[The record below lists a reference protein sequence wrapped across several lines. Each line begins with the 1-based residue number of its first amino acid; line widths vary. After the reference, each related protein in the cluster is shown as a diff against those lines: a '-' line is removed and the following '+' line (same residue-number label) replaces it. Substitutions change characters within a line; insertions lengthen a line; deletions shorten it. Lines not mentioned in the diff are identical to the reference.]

1 MTKVDSLISALT
13 NLIIEM
19 PERQSTSSDFSVS
32 KKDAPFEPPR
42 PNNLEGLS
50 AAENGILQQQNRID
64 KQKVTLLTLYRFA
77 GVSDVLLVVI
87 GLVCGAVHGAAY
99 PMFTLVV
106 GGIVNNFND
115 FFGNSGASQ
124 VFQHNVDHKSL
135 YFVYIGIAILG
146 SSLIEN
152 LILVNRGEIL
162 AARYRKAYMRAVI
175 HQNIAYFDKLGT
187 GEITTRITNDTMSIQ
202 EAVSEKSGN
211 ILQGVAAF
219 VAALV
224 VSFASQWKLACI
236 LLPSMFFVV
245 ASMVIGSMII
255 IRKQINV
262 DHIYSEGSAIAEE
275 ALSASRNTVAFGLED
290 RLAEKFDGYLKKAVR
305 EADHAGLAQGVML
318 AFIWAAFFL
327 TYALGLWEG
336 SRLIV
341 RNETSIGKV
350 ITVVMSMLIGSFQL
364 GHCAPNIRFIV
375 QGMAAANS
383 LNEAINRV
391 PIVDSDSREGL
402 KLDKVNGFIKLRNVR
417 FRYPSRPD
425 VLVLHDF
432 SLDIPAGQT
441 VALVG
446 LSGSGKS
453 TIVGLLERFY
463 LPLSGSITL
472 DGHEIQDL
480 DVKWLRQRIGYVPQE
495 PTLFAESI
503 FDNIAYGLIGT
514 EYENAPY
521 EVKFQKVQE
530 ACKLANAW
538 DFIEAL
544 TEKIYTNVG
553 DRGFLLSG
561 GQKQRIAIARAIVGN
576 PPILLLDEA
585 TSALDTK
592 SEGIVQDALDR
603 AVVNRT
609 TIVIAHRLSTIK
621 NAHKIVVMSHGE
633 ILEQGSH
640 SELLALGGTY
650 SSLVGTQHVSS
661 DVAGEKDKDSSSSGE
676 GIVVQEDKLEVL
688 EGSAVEEEKI
698 PGIEN
703 PQDSGLTRYLEML
716 WGLNRSELWLI
727 CGGTACAVILG
738 YCYPSLGMVAA
749 FSIQSIIEEKGG
761 IMRHSIN
768 VYSGWLFFIGM
779 MSLFAATVMCS
790 TLSFASNRLVRAIR
804 VGLFRQILRLDS
816 AFFDYPT
823 NTPGALTSILAKEA
837 KAIDGLGGATLGQIL
852 QSLAVL
858 IGGIVTGIP
867 FNWRIGLVAL
877 ATVPILMG
885 CGFSRIY
892 VLRSLHERAHK
903 VYEDSGALAAQYA
916 SAVRT
921 VQSLTREDGVI
932 EKYGAEVDKQINSG
946 HLANLRSALLFGLAE
961 GLIPWVMALV
971 FWWGSTCLRK
981 GQSSLIGFYTVFM
994 SIVLGAQSAGRIF
1007 SFAPD
1012 FTKARAAAE
1021 SCYRIFSAHPKI
1033 DVWDEAGYRPEN
1045 GTVEGNVSF
1054 ENVYFRYPTRQQ
1066 VPVLRGLNLQIS
1078 QGQYVALVGPSGCGK
1093 STTIGLLERFYTP
1106 QNGNIKIDGRD
1117 LGEYNL
1123 SSIRSFIALV
1133 QQEPTLYSGTLR
1145 ENILMGWPGDT
1156 SEVTDQM
1163 IEAAARK
1170 ANIHD
1175 FIFSLPDGYDTEAGS
1190 RGGLLS
1196 GGQKQRVAIARALI
1210 RNPKILLL
1218 DEATSALDSDSERVV
1233 QSALDEAARGRT
1245 TIAIAHRLSTIQK
1258 ADMIYVF
1265 ENGYIVEQGNHPKL
1279 MSLNGRYAELVRL
1292 QALEN

>member
-1 MTKVDSLISALT
+1 MIFLSLMMTHLVMKEQKGASSSSSASE
-13 NLIIEM
+13 NH
-19 PERQSTSSDFSVS
+19 V
-32 KKDAPFEPPR
+32 
-42 PNNLEGLS
+42 
-50 AAENGILQQQNRID
+50 AEAVNYTGTEIDGDELLRQQNHVD
-64 KQKVTLLTLYRFA
+64 KQNVTLFTLYRFA
-77 GVSDVLLVVI
+77 TVQDTVLVI
-87 GLVCGAVHGAAY
+87 VGLVCGAVHGVAY

-115 FFGNSGASQ
+115 FFGNAGAGQ
-124 VFQHNVDHKSL
+124 VFQSNVDHKSL
-135 YFVYIGIAILG
+135 YFVYIGIAMIG
-146 SSLIEN
+146 AAFIEN
-152 LILVNRGEIL
+152 LILVNRGEL
-162 AARYRKAYMRAVI
+162 FAARYRKAYLSAVI

-187 GEITTRITNDTMSIQ
+187 GEITTRITNDTTSIQ

-211 ILQGVAAF
+211 VVQGVAAF

-224 VSFASQWKLACI
+224 VSFASEWKLACI

-245 ASMVIGSMII
+245 MSMVLGSYFL
-255 IRKQINV
+255 IRKQIKV
-262 DHIYSEGSAIAEE
+262 DQIYARGSVVAEE
-275 ALSASRNTVAFGLED
+275 ALSSSRNTVAFNLED
-290 RLAEKFDGYLKKAVR
+290 RIAQKFDSYLGAVVKQ
-305 EADHAGLAQGVML
+305 ADYAGLSQGIML
-318 AFIWAAFFL
+318 ACIWAAFFY

-341 RNETSIGKV
+341 RGETSIGHV

-375 QGMAAANS
+375 QGMAAAKS
-383 LNEAINRV
+383 LNEAIDRV
-391 PIVDSDSREGL
+391 PVVNSRSTDGIRLE
-402 KLDKVNGFIKLRNVR
+402 KVKGEIKLRDVT
-417 FRYPSRPD
+417 FKYPSRPGVM
-425 VLVLHDF
+425 VLPNF

-453 TIVGLLERFY
+453 TIVGLIERFY

-472 DGHEIQDL
+472 DGHDIEKF

-495 PTLFAESI
+495 PTLFAETI

-514 EYENAPY
+514 EYENSSP
-521 EVKFQKVQE
+521 EVKIQRVEE

-538 DFIEAL
+538 DFVQAL
-544 TEKIYTNVG
+544 TEKLDTNVG

-603 AVVNRT
+603 AAINRT

-621 NAHKIVVMSHGE
+621 NAHKIVVVSHGK
-633 ILEQGSH
+633 ILEQGTH
-640 SELLALGGTY
+640 AELLASGGTY
-650 SSLVGTQHVSS
+650 SDLVRAQRIKAELGDDTEIESNSS
-661 DVAGEKDKDSSSSGE
+661 NNELSIK
-676 GIVVQEDKLEVL
+676 EDKVD
-688 EGSAVEEEKI
+688 VEEEQIDFAHEII
-698 PGIEN
+698 PGIESPVN
-703 PQDSGLTRYLEML
+703 KGLFRYLKML
-716 WGLNRSELWLI
+716 WALNRSEIWLI
-727 CGGTACAVILG
+727 CGGTASAVILG

-749 FSIQSIIEEKGG
+749 FSIQSIIEEKGTQ
-761 IMRHSIN
+761 MRHSIN

-779 MSLFAATVMCS
+779 MSLFSAAAMCIS
-790 TLSFASNRLVRAIR
+790 LSAASNRLVRAIR
-804 VGLFRQILRLDS
+804 IGLFRQILRLDT
-816 AFFDYPT
+816 AFFDFPG

-852 QSLAVL
+852 QSFTVL

-867 FNWRIGLVAL
+867 FNWRIGLVAM
-877 ATVPILMG
+877 ATVPIVMG
-885 CGFSRIY
+885 CGFFRIH
-892 VLRSLHERAHK
+892 VLRSLHERARK
-903 VYEDSGALAAQYA
+903 VYEDSGALASQYA

-921 VQSLTREDGVI
+921 VQSLTREDDVVD
-932 EKYGAEVDKQINSG
+932 KYAVEVDKQVQSSNM
-946 HLANLRSALLFGLAE
+946 ANLRSAVMFGLAE

-971 FWWGSTCLRK
+971 FWWGSICMREGK
-981 GQSSLIGFYTVFM
+981 SSLIGFYTVFM

-1007 SFAPD
+1007 SYAPD
-1012 FTKARAAAE
+1012 FTKAQAAAE
-1021 SCYRIFSAHPKI
+1021 SCYRIFSAKPNI
-1033 DVWDEAGYRPEN
+1033 DVWDNKGYRPKE
-1045 GTVEGNVSF
+1045 GTIEGNVDF
-1054 ENVYFRYPTRQQ
+1054 NNVKFRYPTRPQ
-1066 VPVLRGLNLQIS
+1066 VTVLRGLDLHIT

-1093 STTIGLLERFYTP
+1093 STTIGLLERFYNP
-1106 QNGNIKIDGRD
+1106 QFGKIQIDGINIED
-1117 LGEYNL
+1117 YNL
-1123 SSIRSFIALV
+1123 ETLRSFISLV
-1133 QQEPTLYSGTLR
+1133 QQEPTLYSGTLK
-1145 ENILMGWPGDT
+1145 ENIQMGWPGDP

-1163 IEAAARK
+1163 IELAARK

-1175 FIFSLPDGYDTEAGS
+1175 FISGLPDGYDTESGS
-1190 RGGLLS
+1190 QGGLLS

-1233 QSALDEAARGRT
+1233 QVALDEAARGRT

-1258 ADMIYVF
+1258 ADIIYVF
-1265 ENGYIVEQGNHPKL
+1265 EHGCIVEQGNHPKL

-1292 QALEN
+1292 QALET